1 MGSFVAAFLVLLSIS
16 CWDKGIVEASVAGE
30 KDLSLSTGEKHALDK
45 FKTLMEA
52 VLFDDRLKKEAYLVR
67 WLRASRFDIKK
78 AEKMLL
84 ENLRWRDEFQMDT
97 IHDED
102 WSEFQERFPYEV
114 SFDKEFQPVITS
126 HMGQWDFRQVIL
138 AGKRHQMLRYI
149 FKMLDDIDRAIQ
161 RQQDEGKMVTR
172 GSHVSNLKGYNL
184 RQHSCVQCIPL
195 YLEMIQALDSYYPAL
210 YDKMVLVNVPSVFE
224 AMLNIMKQAMT
235 PDTGKRIQVFGTSQQ
250 KWQNYLLEWIDRDE
264 LPVDFGGNKITR
276 STNDF

>member
-114 SFDKEFQPVITS
+114 SFDKEFQP
-126 HMGQWDFRQVIL
+126 G
-138 AGKRHQMLRYI
+138 
-149 FKMLDDIDRAIQ
+149 
-161 RQQDEGKMVTR
+161 
-172 GSHVSNLKGYNL
+172 
-184 RQHSCVQCIPL
+184 
-195 YLEMIQALDSYYPAL
+195 
-210 YDKMVLVNVPSVFE
+210 
-224 AMLNIMKQAMT
+224 
-235 PDTGKRIQVFGTSQQ
+235 
-250 KWQNYLLEWIDRDE
+250 
-264 LPVDFGGNKITR
+264 
-276 STNDF
+276 